1 MIKRIVCVVALFVL
15 AGCATRQDAPNSG
28 SAASA
33 DGSSS
38 SADSVV
44 AEPSAVVSAALLAA
58 EKMSSTEPS
67 VYFDYDKYEIQERYN
82 DTISAFGE
90 YLRTHPD
97 KVLVIE
103 GNCDERGTI
112 EYNLALGQKRA
123 DAVRAALAVVGVD
136 DERIETISN
145 GEEKPRNIMK
155 SGAGYSVNRR
165 ADILIR

>member
-1 MIKRIVCVVALFVL
+1 M
-15 AGCATRQDAPNSG
+15 
-28 SAASA
+28 
-33 DGSSS
+33 
-38 SADSVV
+38 
-44 AEPSAVVSAALLAA
+44 
-58 EKMSSTEPS
+58 
-67 VYFDYDKYEIQERYN
+67 
-82 DTISAFGE
+82 
-90 YLRTHPD
+90 
-97 KVLVIE
+97 IE

-155 SGAGYSVNRR
+155 SEAGYSVNRR